1 MIVQKA
7 RAANHSRMISVRELD
22 AAGFKGGA
30 DGVDGALAQLLAALK
45 ACNRVRRDFRQLG
58 QVPHPQTERSS
69 RHLTL
74 NGVQFRSTVTIV
86 IDIPY
91 LVPLS

>member
-1 MIVQKA
+1 MSGGFPQPHPRLIA
-7 RAANHSRMISVRELD
+7 IGELD
-22 AAGFKGGA
+22 AGGLEGGA

-45 ACNRVRRDFRQLG
+45 ARNRVRRDFRQLG

-69 RHLTL
+69 RHLRL
-74 NGVQFRSTVTIV
+74 NRVQFRSTVTIV
-86 IDIPY
+86 TDIPY